1 VTAPFIGG
9 WLGGRD
15 SNGLQTQL
23 DYTAAS
29 PKVANQL
36 QSLRT
41 ALQMRNSTKN
51 AVAPHTQPQPHVSP
65 ALQPFQ
71 HPALSPAL
79 RDATAPDAARLA
91 RDTGRKADQ
100 RSSPGLLT
108 SALWMKD
115 EDVQRC
121 CECNSEFTL
130 FNRRHH
136 CRVCGRIVD
145 KRCCSQFYIQSQ
157 RHVDDAPKFHRNLEL
172 VCFPCQWD
180 VQKGLTLDQ
189 TARNRLEAK
198 SIRSVT
204 AFDYGPRYSQP
215 EPNQDVVRASGHKS
229 GVPAHGRFR
238 TSSGADADHANKDR
252 FGGAPSPLAGESR
265 FPTDTST
272 TVGSEIDR
280 EADGNTLHGQ
290 LRSLGDR
297 THRFQRK
304 RAMAAAPPF
313 DVSQSMQLSD
323 LYSATSSSSAVPQ
336 KQDNAVQMDGPS
348 CSLQPAES
356 SHTNR
361 EEESERL
368 SALAHQRDSP
378 QGAGQA
384 SRDQNVDPLKTAFEV
399 LDSVIYDCCDPGLAT
414 LAAEHID
421 FDSFARWAEESL
433 GAAPEVAATAA
444 AAAYR
449 QTFETHKEAVRGL
462 ASKPAPGVPRSLF
475 PMLLLNMKLELQKQD
490 MKNHFQISLVSK
502 TLTKKLPSRC
512 LGSSSSVADLPEL
525 HFSLDPFDPWSQRKK
540 KPSSALG
547 SRATR
552 HFHIDAAVKEIESV
566 LQSSGFHSD
575 ECHKVAVDL
584 VNAGASDMRTI
595 VRLLQ
600 QDNTTLSK
608 VGLQPSH
615 VLRVLRYMAKQPSFA
630 SDAPSFRL
638 TLADD

>member
-1 VTAPFIGG
+1 MCKELATFARTRLGVRPLHPGKVPFFFRVTAPLIGG

-15 SNGLQTQL
+15 SNGVQAQL
-23 DYTAAS
+23 DSTAAS

-36 QSLRT
+36 QSLRA

-51 AVAPHTQPQPHVSP
+51 AVAPHTQQQPHVIHTVSP
-65 ALQPFQ
+65 ALQQ
-71 HPALSPAL
+71 LRHPALSPAP

-91 RDTGRKADQ
+91 RESDAGRKADQ
-100 RSSPGLLT
+100 SSSPGLLT

-157 RHVDDAPKFHRNLEL
+157 RHVDGNPKFHRNLEL
-172 VCFPCQWD
+172 LCFPCQWD
-180 VQKGLTLDQ
+180 IQKGLTLDE
-189 TARNRLEAK
+189 TARNRVEARS

-204 AFDYGPRYSQP
+204 TFDYGPRYSQP
-215 EPNQDVVRASGHKS
+215 EPNQDVVRVSGHES
-229 GVPAHGRFR
+229 GVP
-238 TSSGADADHANKDR
+238 TI
-252 FGGAPSPLAGESR
+252 
-265 FPTDTST
+265 
-272 TVGSEIDR
+272 GSEIDR
-280 EADGNTLHGQ
+280 EADGNTLQGQ
-290 LRSLGDR
+290 LGDR
-297 THRFQRK
+297 THRFQRR
-304 RAMAAAPPF
+304 RAMAATTPPF
-313 DVSQSMQLSD
+313 DPSQSMQLSD
-323 LYSATSSSSAVPQ
+323 LYHDRATSSSSAIPQ
-336 KQDNAVQMDGPS
+336 KQEEHAAQMDGLG

-368 SALAHQRDSP
+368 SVLAHRRDSP
-378 QGAGQA
+378 QSAGQA
-384 SRDQNVDPLKTAFEV
+384 SRLKTAFEV

-414 LAAEHID
+414 LAAEHVD

-433 GAAPEVAATAA
+433 GTAPEIAATAA

-449 QTFETHKEAVRGL
+449 QTVETHKAAVRGL
-462 ASKPAPGVPRSLF
+462 VSKPAPDVPRSLF
-475 PMLLLNMKLELQKQD
+475 PVLLLNMKLELQKQD
-490 MKNHFQISLVSK
+490 MNNHFQSSLVSK
-502 TLTKKLPSRC
+502 TLTKKLPSRS
-512 LGSSSSVADLPEL
+512 LGSSSPMVDLPEL
-525 HFSLDPFDPWSQRKK
+525 HFSSNPVDPWSDSQRKK
-540 KPSSALG
+540 KPSSAQG
-547 SRATR
+547 SASRATR
-552 HFHIDAAVKEIESV
+552 HFHDDAAVKEIESV
-566 LQSSGFHSD
+566 LQSLGVQSD
-575 ECHKVAVDL
+575 QCRKVAVDL

-615 VLRVLRYMAKQPSFA
+615 VLRVLKYMAKQPSFA
-630 SDAPSFRL
+630 AEAPSFRL